1 MASLLPHC
9 NCQIRITIYKTYES
23 RDIYGMTIDDHPN
36 DDSIKYHVVEC
47 TAHAREWIS
56 PAFCQLLLY
65 ELLYGNYQH
74 LRQSAKWLFIPMLNP
89 DGYAFSKTTTDDDFN
104 AVGVC
109 KDDRGRDR
117 RPCWWRK
124 NRAPHVLPDQPT
136 VVTYGAGKTQECWG
150 IDLNRNND
158 AYFVEPDNYTN
169 KCDDTYTGLLA
180 MDQLE
185 NQAKRDF
192 LADKW
197 ENVDA
202 FYSIHS
208 AVDCIYIPYGYLD
221 SGNYTN
227 HWSMHEVATTMIE
240 YMKRHDLDI
249 DQDVID
255 HAENEEWLM
264 ANSSRRH
271 RRRTTD
277 KGYPVRVETT
287 LCNWANDIAGGADD
301 WAKIQVS

>member
-1 MASLLPHC
+1 
-9 NCQIRITIYKTYES
+9 
-23 RDIYGMTIDDHPN
+23 MTIDDHPD

-74 LRQSAKWLFIPMLNP
+74 MRQSAKWLFIPMLNP
-89 DGYAFSKTTTDDDFN
+89 DGYAYTKTSTKNDFFTN
-104 AVGVC
+104 GEC
-109 KDDRGRDR
+109 KDGRWYKP
-117 RPCWWRK
+117 RPCNWRK
-124 NRAPHVLPDQPT
+124 NRAPHILPDQPT
-136 VVTYGAGKTQECWG
+136 SLTMGSKTFECWG

-158 AYFVEPDNYTN
+158 AYFQEPNQTDEWFELD
-169 KCDDTYTGLLA
+169 KCSETYQGLA
-180 MDQLE
+180 ATDQLE

-197 ENVDA
+197 DNVDV

-208 AVDCIYIPYGYLD
+208 AVDCIYIPYGYIDPDNNDPEKID

-227 HWSMHEVATTMIE
+227 HWSMYKVASTMIE

-255 HAENEEWLM
+255 HAEYEEWLM
-264 ANSSRRH
+264 ANSSSHH
-271 RRRTTD
+271 RLRTGSD
-277 KGYPVRVETT
+277 RGYPVRVQTT
-287 LCNWANDIAGGADD
+287 MCNWPNDIAGDSDD
-301 WAKIQVS
+301 WAKLQVSSI

>member
-1 MASLLPHC
+1 
-9 NCQIRITIYKTYES
+9 
-23 RDIYGMTIDDHPN
+23 MTIDDHPD
-36 DDSIKYHVVEC
+36 DDSINYHVVEC

-74 LRQSAKWLFIPMLNP
+74 MRQSAKWLFIPMHNP
-89 DGYAFSKTTTDDDFN
+89 DGYAYTLTAPTKDFYDT
-104 AVGVC
+104 GEC
-109 KDDRGRDR
+109 RGPKGRVS
-117 RPCWWRK
+117 RPCMWRK
-124 NRAPHVLPDQPT
+124 NRAPQILPDQPT
-136 VVTYGAGKTQECWG
+136 SLAIGSKTVECWG

-158 AYFVEPDNYTN
+158 AYFQLPNQTDEWFDFD
-169 KCDDTYTGLLA
+169 KCWLTYQGLA
-180 MDQLE
+180 ATDQLE

-197 ENVDA
+197 DNVDV

-208 AVDCIYIPYGYLD
+208 AVDCIFIPYGYID

-227 HWSMHEVATTMIE
+227 HWSMYKVASTMIE

-255 HAENEEWLM
+255 HAEYEEWLM

-271 RRRTTD
+271 RLNTGSDR
-277 KGYPVRVETT
+277 GYPVRVQTT
-287 LCNWANDIAGGADD
+287 MCNWPNSVAGASDD
-301 WAKIQVS
+301 WAKLQVSSVIISLID

>member
-1 MASLLPHC
+1 
-9 NCQIRITIYKTYES
+9 
-23 RDIYGMTIDDHPN
+23 MTIDDHPD

-74 LRQSAKWLFIPMLNP
+74 MRQSAKWLFIPMLNP
-89 DGYAFSKTTTDDDFN
+89 DGYAYTLTAPTKDFYDT
-104 AVGVC
+104 GEC
-109 KDDRGRDR
+109 RGPKGRVS
-117 RPCWWRK
+117 RPCMWRK
-124 NRAPHVLPDQPT
+124 NRAPQILPDQPT
-136 VVTYGAGKTQECWG
+136 SLAIGSKTVECWG

-158 AYFVEPDNYTN
+158 AYFQEPNQTDEWFDFD
-169 KCDDTYTGLLA
+169 KCKDTHQGLTA

-208 AVDCIYIPYGYLD
+208 AADCIFIPYGYID

-227 HWSMHEVATTMIE
+227 HWSMYKVASTMIE

-255 HAENEEWLM
+255 HAEYEEWLM
-264 ANSSRRH
+264 ANSSSRH
-271 RRRTTD
+271 RSNTGSDR
-277 KGYPVRVETT
+277 GYPVRVQTT
-287 LCNWANDIAGGADD
+287 MCNWPNDVAGASDD
-301 WAKIQVS
+301 WAKLQVSSI